1 MNYVSLSPQ
10 SPHQPSL
17 VPYSHQPPMIPSPQQ
32 LSNPLGLL
40 PQQLLCLV
48 LTIVHLTYIA
58 LKFGESQSNAISF
71 KVAQVACTHIITIK
85 IMI

>member
-17 VPYSHQPPMIPSPQQ
+17 VPYSPMIPSPQQ